1 MAVQSVT
8 RTFIAVD
15 IGESVRHA
23 LGEVIR
29 QMAQELPNLRWV
41 DPEGIHLTL
50 AFLGDLTNERL
61 LQAMQASEAAAHQV
75 APFAYRLAHPG
86 VFDSLLRARV
96 IWMGIAEPT
105 GSLQQLH
112 RVLNRE
118 LEQRGFST
126 EKRAFSPHLT
136 LARVKALLKP
146 DEQESLRRLLV
157 ETKVTAAASADRLSV
172 MKSEL
177 FRSGAK
183 YTHLRD
189 YVLGGE
195 GG

>member
-1 MAVQSVT
+1 
-8 RTFIAVD
+8 
-15 IGESVRHA
+15 
-23 LGEVIR
+23 
-29 QMAQELPNLRWV
+29 MAQELPDIRWV
-41 DPEGIHLTL
+41 NPEGIHLTL

-61 LQAMQASEAAAHQV
+61 VQVMQATKAAAHQA
-75 APFAYRLAHPG
+75 APFTYRLAHPG
-86 VFDSLLRARV
+86 VFDSLNRARV

-118 LEQRGFST
+118 LEQRGFRT

-136 LARVKALLKP
+136 LARVKAPLKP
-146 DEQESLRRLLV
+146 DEQECLRRLLV
-157 ETKVTAAASADRLSV
+157 ETKVVAASRANRLSM

-189 YVLGGE
+189 YALGGE
-195 GG
+195 GR